1 MSCSAEHML
10 ENLPEEVSR
19 DYDQLT
25 RRTRPESRKKKD
37 LDALFRQL
45 PLGTQVLK
53 QSSST
58 ITIKVPGKREQVVRN
73 SDIAKIG
80 DGGFWQQAARKTA
93 GPSTLPMGRV
103 RPNPNASADEGDL
116 DTSQYDVPNIP
127 TSLLF
132 EHATD
137 EKEKLEGN
145 KPMRKRPQQGNA
157 ARKADTVKRRR
168 IRSSTATSGSDMQ
181 GPSGSAGRSGDA
193 DPDSTSQDEDGRAQ
207 SSTNMDLPRQSTSQ
221 QKSPPQSGRQ
231 TELPSITT

>member
-10 ENLPEEVSR
+10 ENLPEEVPR

-25 RRTRPESRKKKD
+25 RRSRPESRKKKD
-37 LDALFRQL
+37 LDSLFRQL

-58 ITIKVPGKREQVVRN
+58 ITIKMPGKREQVVRN

-80 DGGFWQQAARKTA
+80 SGGFWQQAARKTA

-103 RPNPNASADEGDL
+103 RPNPNATADEGDL

-137 EKEKLEGN
+137 EKLKLEGN
-145 KPMRKRPQQGNA
+145 KAMRKRPQQGVSS
-157 ARKADTVKRRR
+157 RKADTVRVKRRR
-168 IRSSTATSGSDMQ
+168 TRSATSGM
-181 GPSGSAGRSGDA
+181 
-193 DPDSTSQDEDGRAQ
+193 
-207 SSTNMDLPRQSTSQ
+207 
-221 QKSPPQSGRQ
+221 
-231 TELPSITT
+231 